1 METRRN
7 LLAVFL
13 ISIII
18 ILTPKWMSLFA
29 PQEKIILNNQE
40 ISRDNNENLSTITA
54 QAVFSNNILNSQ
66 ALLEKIIY
74 IETDLFFASISNRSG
89 GSFVSYKLKNFSSGY
104 NFSGFYSDSIQVE
117 LINENNFSSCMPCIR
132 HKDGFSGQINYYNQ
146 LFNYNGS
153 DTIYLAGEDSQELI
167 FSFKT
172 ADGGLINKKVLIKG
186 NSYTINNSFEFLNVQ
201 FNYSDNIELAWID
214 GLLPTEKVENEDV
227 QNASFIAALGDDYE
241 KFYYTG
247 SDSILYEPFSGNTSW
262 VGIKNKYFLMS
273 LIPSKLGSGAAH
285 SYRSLSFGD
294 RNVTPLYSA
303 FISFPA
309 SNNFSLSSR
318 LFLGPLDYNILKKEN
333 AGLENAISFGWTIIH
348 PFSKGILFVLMFL
361 KKYVNNY
368 GVVLVLFAFLIR
380 ILTGPLTKKA
390 AISSQ
395 KMQKIQ
401 PQIKKIQKKFA
412 GNPQKLNAE
421 TIALYRDSGVNP
433 LGGCLPV
440 LIQMPLL
447 FSLFLVFRTTIEFRG
462 ANFMFWIND
471 LSQPDAIFELPF
483 SIPLYGSYVCV
494 LPLLM
499 SITMFVQQSY
509 TMSSS
514 VDKNQKLMMQSM
526 SLVFFLIFNSF
537 PSGLNLYYTVSNIL
551 NIFQQRTIKKS
562 LNP

>member
-1 METRRN
+1 METKRN

-29 PQEKIILNNQE
+29 PQEKRVLTAQPLL
-40 ISRDNNENLSTITA
+40 DNNDEKIEVKSQPLVT
-54 QAVFSNNILNSQ
+54 NNPIIGES
-66 ALLEKIIY
+66 LLEKVVY
-74 IETDLFFASISNRSG
+74 IETDLFSASISNRSG
-89 GSFVSYKLKNFSSGY
+89 GSFVSYKLKNYFSSY
-104 NFSGFYSDSIQVE
+104 NSIGLYSDSIQVE
-117 LINENNFSSCMPCIR
+117 LINENNFSDCMPCIR
-132 HKDGFSGQINYYNQ
+132 YKDGFSGEINYFNQ
-146 LFNYNGS
+146 LFNYSGN
-153 DTIYLAGEDSQELI
+153 DTIYISDEDSHELS

-172 ADGGLINKKVLIKG
+172 SDGGQINKKILIKG
-186 NSYTINNSFEFLNVQ
+186 NSYTIDNSFDFSNIK
-201 FNYSDNIELAWID
+201 FNYSDKIELAWVD
-214 GLLPTEKVENEDV
+214 GLLPTERVENEDI

-241 KFYYTG
+241 QVYYTN
-247 SDSILYEPFSGNTSW
+247 SDSVFYESFSGNTSW

-273 LIPSKLGSGAAH
+273 LIPNKLGSGAAH
-285 SYRSLSFGD
+285 SYRSFSFGN

-318 LFLGPLDYNILKKEN
+318 LFLGPLDYNILKKE
-333 AGLENAISFGWTIIH
+333 AADLENAISFGWTIIH

-361 KKYVNNY
+361 KKYVTNY
-368 GVVLVLFAFLIR
+368 GVVLILFAFLIR

-401 PQIKKIQKKFA
+401 PQIKKLQKKFSK
-412 GNPQKLNAE
+412 NPQKLNAE
-421 TIALYRDSGVNP
+421 TIALYRDNGVNP

-462 ANFMFWIND
+462 AGFMFWIND

-483 SIPLYGSYVCV
+483 SIPLYGSFVCV

-499 SITMFVQQSY
+499 SITMFIQQSF
-509 TMSSS
+509 TMSPS

-526 SLVFFLIFNSF
+526 SVVFFLIFNSF
-537 PSGLNLYYTVSNIL
+537 PSGLNLYYTVSNVL
-551 NIFQQRTIKKS
+551 NIFQQRSIKNS